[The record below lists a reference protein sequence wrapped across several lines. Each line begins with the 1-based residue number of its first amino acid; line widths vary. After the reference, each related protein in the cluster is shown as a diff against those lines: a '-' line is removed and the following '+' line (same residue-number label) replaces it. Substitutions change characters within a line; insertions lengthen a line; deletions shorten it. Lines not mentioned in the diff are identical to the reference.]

1 VSEQVIFGS
10 PRLPQE
16 VWSLRVA
23 HESEAASVLRP
34 DSPASDGLI
43 ERLEAGDAEALA
55 SLYRQHHEAVRA
67 FARRLIGNRAL
78 AEDLVHD
85 VFLAAP
91 AALRRFRHGSGI
103 RTLLFSI
110 AVNKAKHY
118 VRAATRLRRAM
129 GRLAEEPVASPG
141 APADEALERKE
152 LCSALQA
159 AFDRLPIEQ
168 RVVMVLCAVEDLSAP
183 EVSIIVGAPENTVR
197 TRLFHAKRKL
207 RELMRGAP

>member
-1 VSEQVIFGS
+1 
-10 PRLPQE
+10 
-16 VWSLRVA
+16 VA
-23 HESEAASVLRP
+23 NESEAAAVLSP
-34 DSPASDGLI
+34 DSLAADLPID
-43 ERLEAGDAEALA
+43 RLGVGDNAALA

-67 FARRLIGNRAL
+67 FARRLIGNHGL

-91 AALRRFRHGSGI
+91 AAIRRFRHGSGI

-118 VRAATRLRRAM
+118 VRAAVRLRSAM
-129 GRLAEEPVASPG
+129 GRLAAEPAASSG

-152 LCSALQA
+152 LCSELQA
-159 AFDRLPIEQ
+159 ALDRLPIEQ
-168 RVVMVLCAVEDLSAP
+168 RVVMVLCAVEELSAP

-197 TRLFHAKRKL
+197 TRLFHARRKL
-207 RELMRGAP
+207 RELMGGAP